1 MWLPPHQITAIWGGA
16 GRIYKARRPGNEFPF
31 SFCPFTLKLAYGLSL
46 VNYTGFAQCCLAV
59 GGRFWAAWQLVD
71 CHIHLPVRLVA
82 VGRWCLFH
90 LYIDCDISLSCSRR
104 AGRILCG
111 YDRSQE
117 IRSKLARLNRRTFW
131 SGNRSRSRHF
141 PDSNPLFRDPARCLP
156 WRGVVRVGNG
166 ILPRKKGGAL
176 FTLRCGGRYWRILRY
191 YQQICSRYCHLVYRG
206 CGRLLA
212 LKTAQFP
219 IRKSDSCRNE
229 SDFVLVQKSEKNI
242 SNSTA
247 KAIC

>member
-1 MWLPPHQITAIWGGA
+1 MRCVNA
-16 GRIYKARRPGNEFPF
+16 RIYKARRPSSEFPLTF
-31 SFCPFTLKLAYGLSL
+31 SPFTLKSAYGLSL
-46 VNYTGFAQCCLAV
+46 VNYTGFAQYCLAV
-59 GGRFWAAWQLVD
+59 GGRFWAARQLAD

-90 LYIDCDISLSCSRR
+90 LYIDCDISLSCSWR

-117 IRSKLARLNRRTFW
+117 IRSKLARLNCRTFRG
-131 SGNRSRSRHF
+131 GNRGRSRHF

-156 WRGVVRVGNG
+156 WRGVVRVGDR

-176 FTLRCGGRYWRILRY
+176 FTLRCGSRDRRILRY
-191 YQQICSRYCHLVYRG
+191 YQQICSRHYHLVYRG

-219 IRKSDSCRNE
+219 IRKSGSCRNE
-229 SDFVLVQKSEKNI
+229 SDFVLVQKSEKNT
-242 SNSTA
+242 SDSTA